1 MQNIF
6 SHYYAKF
13 SLRRQVYNNWL
24 LCYKYLCL
32 SKQYFYTKGEY
43 VQMKKFKLLA
53 LGLCL
58 IASITAC
65 GKESEKTYTAK
76 ELAQMSDDELE
87 ELFEKQLENFEED
100 MQEDKEDDDNAQ
112 QKGALSDKL
121 HEFLNNDSS
130 DNSSTTITDSDTPTA
145 STITDSKSASKD
157 TAKIKQKVIDAE
169 WHSGIVQIDDIVF
182 QLPITTNELLDLGF
196 TYNLDPF
203 EDSISKDYL
212 YSKGENISMYF
223 MLNNQYAFCLTFT
236 NAVDGFNTLS
246 DIIAEQNPT
255 LNSISSTIQYCGLT
269 NVIPITYAG
278 GLKVGDSFQLIE
290 ERLGSPDSIDTNS
303 HTMIYYY
310 GNPSANTHYMAIHV
324 SRDTQTIVN
333 FTLNRYASL
342 NTETDNEN

>member
-1 MQNIF
+1 
-6 SHYYAKF
+6 
-13 SLRRQVYNNWL
+13 
-24 LCYKYLCL
+24 
-32 SKQYFYTKGEY
+32 
-43 VQMKKFKLLA
+43 MKKFKLLA

-196 TYNLDPF
+196 TYQTDFFDN
-203 EDSISKDYL
+203 SISEDYL
-212 YSKGENISMYF
+212 FTKGENITIYF
-223 MLNNQYAFCLTFT
+223 TLNNQF
-236 NAVDGFNTLS
+236 AVSLSFINTLDGFHTIS
-246 DIIAEQNPT
+246 DIIAEQNPV
-255 LNSISSTIQYCGLT
+255 LNSISSTLQAAGMANTL
-269 NVIPITYAG
+269 PITYAG

-290 ERLGSPDSIDTNS
+290 EHLGAPASIKTDSHN
-303 HTMIYYY
+303 MMYYY
-310 GNPSANTHYMAIHV
+310 GNPGANDCGMIIYV
-324 SRDTQTIVN
+324 SRDTQAITN
-333 FTLNRYASL
+333 FTLERFAAPNAVK
-342 NTETDNEN
+342 DNEN